1 MNWIAWHEYSQP
13 VLVWAW
19 TSQKVS
25 GHSSS
30 ESERFLQ
37 GLRRAKMA
45 MLQPRK
51 DAAWHKERFAAA
63 PLQVGC

>member
-1 MNWIAWHEYSQP
+1 VYAKVTFRPSHRAVMNWIAWHEYSQP

-30 ESERFLQ
+30 ESQRFLQ

-51 DAAWHKERFAAA
+51 DAA
-63 PLQVGC
+63 